1 MESLTEILEIQKGQL
16 TLQQKQV
23 ENLQNDLEAFA
34 EIKDKATQ
42 SLPYISEKVNQI
54 TEDILNSVTKTTNH
68 YEALQGRISEIQ
80 EHFRESTEH
89 FKDQLGSLI
98 ENSIAAMQKDMESQ
112 IKKSMQSLG
121 ESHQTI
127 QEDMEREIDSSMA
140 SIGGALAEIA
150 KKIVA
155 EYNKMQKYNG

>member
-1 MESLTEILEIQKGQL
+1 
-16 TLQQKQV
+16 
-23 ENLQNDLEAFA
+23 
-34 EIKDKATQ
+34 
-42 SLPYISEKVNQI
+42 
-54 TEDILNSVTKTTNH
+54 
-68 YEALQGRISEIQ
+68 
-80 EHFRESTEH
+80 
-89 FKDQLGSLI
+89 
-98 ENSIAAMQKDMESQ
+98 
-112 IKKSMQSLG
+112 MQSLG